1 MKTNKIFRIAAI
13 LLMAVVLTTCVIG
26 STFAKYTTAAP
37 ATETSASVAKW
48 DVKITKD
55 GSTPISAFDLFTT
68 IKEADGLANETDVKS
83 GKIAPGTSGEFQFKI
98 KNDSDVTANCKVT
111 FNVTNANNIPIEFS
125 VNNGEY
131 GTLTT
136 YNVGD
141 LAIGA
146 EETTVT
152 VKWRWAFTGN
162 DGDTDL
168 GTAGTATVT
177 VGATITAEQVD

>member
-37 ATETSASVAKW
+37 AQATTASVAKW

-55 GSTPISAFDLFTT
+55 GSQSITTFDLFTT
-68 IKEADGLANETDVKS
+68 IKDSNGTDNETNVAS
-83 GKIAPGTSGEFQFKI
+83 ERIAPGTSGAFQFQI
-98 KNDSDVTANCKVT
+98 KNDSEVTANCTVT
-111 FNVTNANNIPIEFS
+111 LNVTNANNIPIQFAFNS
-125 VNNGEY
+125 DNYSDSTTFDVGE
-131 GTLTT
+131 
-136 YNVGD
+136 

-146 EETTVT
+146 EATTVT
-152 VKWRWAFTGN
+152 VKWKWAFEGN
-162 DGDTDL
+162 DGDTAL

>member
-26 STFAKYTTAAP
+26 STFAKYTNVVNATADS
-37 ATETSASVAKW
+37 ATVATW
-48 DVKITKD
+48 DVQITTD
-55 GSTPISAFDLFTT
+55 GSTDVESFDLFAT
-68 IKEADGLANETDVKS
+68 IKDSNGTTEEDVAND
-83 GKIAPGTSGEFQFKI
+83 KIAPGTSGEFQFKI
-98 KNDSDVTANCKVT
+98 KNASEVTAKCTVT
-111 FNVTNANNIPIEFS
+111 LNVTNNNIPIEFS
-125 VNNGEY
+125 FDGVNYNKSNTEY
-131 GTLTT
+131 SVE
-136 YNVGD
+136 N
-141 LAIGA
+141 LAA
-146 EETTVT
+146 ESAAATTVT

>member
-26 STFAKYTTAAP
+26 STFAKYTTAKT
-37 ATETSASVAKW
+37 ATATGATVAKW
-48 DVKITKD
+48 DVQITKD
-55 GSTPISAFDLFTT
+55 GSQEITTFDLFST
-68 IKEADGLANETDVKS
+68 INDTNGTEETDVADD
-83 GKIAPGTSGEFQFKI
+83 KIAPGTSGAFQFKI
-98 KNDSDVTANCKVT
+98 KNDSEVKANCKVT

-177 VGATITAEQVD
+177 VGATIEAVQVD